1 MADFRI
7 QGVGVGIVTDVD
19 DPEGLGRVRV
29 NFPWLSE
36 DNQSQWARVA
46 TLMAGKERG
55 SWFLPE
61 VDDEALV
68 AFELG
73 DPNHPYIVGYLWN
86 GKDKPPNSD
95 IDTKVRRLKTVSGH
109 VLEFDDRDGKERVYL
124 KTQGENLV
132 ELNDRGGEEGI
143 TIKTK
148 GGQKIEL
155 KDSPTGS
162 INIETKSGQKVTVD
176 DAAQSITLK
185 TTLHSV
191 TMDATGVTVSAAS
204 GVLNIT
210 CLQAN
215 VTASSMLSVTAPF
228 ASFSGVVQV
237 TTLLAS
243 AVVSSAYTPAPGNT
257 FGL

>member
-1 MADFRI
+1 M
-7 QGVGVGIVTDVD
+7 VGLVTNVD

-29 NFPWLSE
+29 QYPTLSD
-36 DNQSQWARVA
+36 DNESQWARIA
-46 TLMAGKERG
+46 TLMAGGERG
-55 SWFLPE
+55 SWFIPE
-61 VDDEALV
+61 VGDEALV
-68 AFELG
+68 AFERG
-73 DPNHPYIVGYLWN
+73 DPNHPYVVGFLWN

-109 VLEFDDRDGKERVYL
+109 TLEFDDRAGKERVYL
-124 KTQGENLV
+124 QTQGENLL
-132 ELNDRGGEEGI
+132 ELNDRPGEEGI

-155 KDSPTGS
+155 RDTPTGS
-162 INIETKSGQKVTVD
+162 INVETKSGQKVSID
-176 DAAQSITLK
+176 DASQTITLK

-215 VTASSMLSVTAPF
+215 VTASAMLSVTAPF
-228 ASFSGVVQV
+228 TSFSGVVQV
-237 TTLLAS
+237 TTLLATS
-243 AVVSSAYTPAPGNT
+243 VVSSTYTPGVGNL